1 MGLRPPRNCPAGT
14 FVNSPPQEGG
24 SGFSRRLL
32 PERLKT
38 DQGNIARLERGRT
51 QATLR
56 TLQRIIAATAYRLSV
71 EFRPIPKS
79 DK

>member
-1 MGLRPPRNCPAGT
+1 M
-14 FVNSPPQEGG
+14 NSPPQEGG